1 MGPISPQQ
9 PLKPPHT
16 PISLPCPMS
25 LFSTIS
31 VRRSGKEPFVR
42 NTYLAQRQS
51 PVPTPFISP
60 GDGIQYTKTPSCSS
74 ITPALGI
81 RAGLP
86 GNWLVVDEHKVW
98 DYPWR
103 SGDYRK
109 GVEGLRGVWQCF
121 STSLLPQCP
130 PAPPAHSIYSRT
142 NMHVR
147 WLTCLLYI
155 LASATNHLWLI
166 RAVPVAQCNPPHGH
180 PTPAPHPPNPKPGV
194 HILHLVCKIH

>member
-1 MGPISPQQ
+1 MKQESLEKLDPTSLSE
-9 PLKPPHT
+9 PLYGKLKTRGKSYWNWVPSQHNNPAPPLL
-16 PISLPCPMS
+16 PPPCPMS

-31 VRRSGKEPFVR
+31 VRRSGEERFVR

-109 GVEGLRGVWQCF
+109 GWRDCESLMGGCWQCF
-121 STSLLPQCP
+121 STSPFSSTQHP
-130 PAPPAHSIYSRT
+130 YP
-142 NMHVR
+142 
-147 WLTCLLYI
+147 TCSFNLQPHKYTCVLVWVGFFCI
-155 LASATNHLWLI
+155 LE
-166 RAVPVAQCNPPHGH
+166 
-180 PTPAPHPPNPKPGV
+180 
-194 HILHLVCKIH
+194 

>member
-1 MGPISPQQ
+1 
-9 PLKPPHT
+9 
-16 PISLPCPMS
+16 MS

-31 VRRSGKEPFVR
+31 VRRSGEERFVR

-121 STSLLPQCP
+121 ST
-130 PAPPAHSIYSRT
+130 
-142 NMHVR
+142 
-147 WLTCLLYI
+147 
-155 LASATNHLWLI
+155 
-166 RAVPVAQCNPPHGH
+166 PPHSNQH
-180 PTPAPHPPNPKPGV
+180 PYTTCSFNLQPHKYARAPARLPFIYFRLRQGQQITSSWFVRSQWRNAAHPQKNPGV
-194 HILHLVCKIH
+194 HILHLVCKFIN

>member
-1 MGPISPQQ
+1 
-9 PLKPPHT
+9 
-16 PISLPCPMS
+16 MS

-42 NTYLAQRQS
+42 NTYLSQRQS

-121 STSLLPQCP
+121 STSLLPQSTKRPCP
-130 PAPPAHSIYSRT
+130 TCSFNLQPHKYACVPSHLPFIYSSIGRG
-142 NMHVR
+142 NK
-147 WLTCLLYI
+147 
-155 LASATNHLWLI
+155 S
-166 RAVPVAQCNPPHGH
+166 
-180 PTPAPHPPNPKPGV
+180 
-194 HILHLVCKIH
+194 HLVDLCSPCGAMQFPPTLLTQNQEFTFCISCTNSLIKSVTSVTFKLKLRQIMS

>member
-1 MGPISPQQ
+1 
-9 PLKPPHT
+9 
-16 PISLPCPMS
+16 MS

-31 VRRSGKEPFVR
+31 VRRSGEERFVR

-74 ITPALGI
+74 ITPVLGI

-109 GVEGLRGVWQCF
+109 GWRDWESLVGDGGGGLTMF
-121 STSLLPQCP
+121 
-130 PAPPAHSIYSRT
+130 
-142 NMHVR
+142 
-147 WLTCLLYI
+147 LYI
-155 LASATNHLWLI
+155 PLLLHPSTHPYPACSFNLQPQKCTC
-166 RAVPVAQCNPPHGH
+166 VGVAQITKHVKLICIAPMAQCSPRNPLAKRKKWGNFV
-180 PTPAPHPPNPKPGV
+180 TIIQV
-194 HILHLVCKIH
+194 CILHPVCTLITKVPQIHDI

>member
-1 MGPISPQQ
+1 MRRRDAGENILLQFEYWSLQWNEDFPNMRQEKNLGAVSNFSRGAAFEQIKNKRKIILKLGPISLQQ
-9 PLKPPHT
+9 PPPPPPYLHAFS
-16 PISLPCPMS
+16 PLPSPMS

-31 VRRSGKEPFVR
+31 VRRSGEERFVR

-74 ITPALGI
+74 ITPVLGI

-109 GVEGLRGVWQCF
+109 GWRDWVTGSQ
-121 STSLLPQCP
+121 
-130 PAPPAHSIYSRT
+130 
-142 NMHVR
+142 
-147 WLTCLLYI
+147 
-155 LASATNHLWLI
+155 
-166 RAVPVAQCNPPHGH
+166 
-180 PTPAPHPPNPKPGV
+180 
-194 HILHLVCKIH
+194 

>member
-1 MGPISPQQ
+1 MLLQKKLKTREKSYWNRVPSHGNNPSLLCLSP
-9 PLKPPHT
+9 
-16 PISLPCPMS
+16 LPFPMS

-31 VRRSGKEPFVR
+31 VRRSGEEWFVR

-74 ITPALGI
+74 ITPVLGI

-109 GVEGLRGVWQCF
+109 GWGSGEHESGEMGGVSWQYF
-121 STSLLPQCP
+121 STTLLFP
-130 PAPPAHSIYSRT
+130 
-142 NMHVR
+142 
-147 WLTCLLYI
+147 
-155 LASATNHLWLI
+155 
-166 RAVPVAQCNPPHGH
+166 
-180 PTPAPHPPNPKPGV
+180 PPNPTLSAHVICSSTNV
-194 HILHLVCKIH
+194 HMRWAVLFRLQSK

>member
-1 MGPISPQQ
+1 
-9 PLKPPHT
+9 
-16 PISLPCPMS
+16 MS

-31 VRRSGKEPFVR
+31 VRRSGEERFVR

-74 ITPALGI
+74 ITPVLGI

-109 GVEGLRGVWQCF
+109 GWRDWVTVVSVGGVGGVGGF
-121 STSLLPQCP
+121 LTIFLHIPLLLHP
-130 PAPPAHSIYSRT
+130 PILTPPAHVIYSPT
-142 NMHVR
+142 NVQAVLVCWCVFFLVSARITKHVKFI
-147 WLTCLLYI
+147 CI
-155 LASATNHLWLI
+155 PPMS
-166 RAVPVAQCNPPHGH
+166 QCNPQ
-180 PTPAPHPPNPKPGV
+180 TPFQKGKNETTLFLLYKFV
-194 HILHLVCKIH
+194 LCIHCAH

>member
-1 MGPISPQQ
+1 MLTSQRLDPTSLLALLYNKLKTRGKSFWNWVPSFRNNPPSPRLF
-9 PLKPPHT
+9 PLPSPV
-16 PISLPCPMS
+16 S

-31 VRRSGKEPFVR
+31 VRRSTKEQFVR

-74 ITPALGI
+74 ITPVLGI

-109 GVEGLRGVWQCF
+109 GWRDWVTG
-121 STSLLPQCP
+121 S
-130 PAPPAHSIYSRT
+130 
-142 NMHVR
+142 
-147 WLTCLLYI
+147 
-155 LASATNHLWLI
+155 
-166 RAVPVAQCNPPHGH
+166 
-180 PTPAPHPPNPKPGV
+180 
-194 HILHLVCKIH
+194 